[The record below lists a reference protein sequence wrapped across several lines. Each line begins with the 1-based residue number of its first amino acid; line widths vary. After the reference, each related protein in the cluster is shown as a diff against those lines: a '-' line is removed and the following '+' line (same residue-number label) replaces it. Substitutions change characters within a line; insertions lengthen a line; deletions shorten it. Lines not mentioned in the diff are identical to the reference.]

1 MKFKGYGKGRS
12 NFRPNESLIPIKR
25 ERARGIPWLPSNY
38 GFSIV
43 IAVDQVTAVEGDLIL
58 AGQISYAPGKGRE
71 REGEGMRETRR
82 NREGGGNS

>member
-25 ERARGIPWLPSNY
+25 ESARGIPWWPSNY

-43 IAVDQVTAVEGDLIL
+43 DQVTAVEVGLIL

-71 REGEGMRETRR
+71 REGEGVRETRR

>member
-25 ERARGIPWLPSNY
+25 ERARGIPWWPSNY

-43 IAVDQVTAVEGDLIL
+43 IAVDQVTAVEGV
-58 AGQISYAPGKGRE
+58 
-71 REGEGMRETRR
+71 
-82 NREGGGNS
+82 